1 MNYHSL
7 LFQDPWNMHR
17 TVSNKTT
24 LVWEM
29 TIPDQENFFMVTE
42 LGKTLISLS
51 QYEICEELAF
61 PYLFPKSKFGKYS
74 FKRLSV
80 VWLLDQILL
89 HFNQNFAAI
98 NKLEDGQN

>member
-29 TIPDQENFFMVTE
+29 TIPDQENFFIVTE

-51 QYEICEELAF
+51 QYEICEELRSCIFFQNINLGNIA
-61 PYLFPKSKFGKYS
+61 
-74 FKRLSV
+74 LSV
-80 VWLLDQILL
+80 SV
-89 HFNQNFAAI
+89 
-98 NKLEDGQN
+98 